1 MSSLPVSESEGE
13 GSGTSVQVPSRGGQ
27 VTPGE
32 KAFSLRT
39 KHVFLTYPRCPIS
52 PEEAGQKIAEGL
64 KNKKCNYIYISRE
77 FHADGEPH
85 LHAFVQLEANFRTT
99 SPKYFD
105 LDEFHPNIQAAR
117 QPTNTL
123 KYCMK
128 HPESSWEFGKFL
140 KPKVNRSPTQS
151 ASRDKTMKQIM
162 ANATNRDEYLS
173 MIRKSF
179 PFEWAVRLQQF
190 QYSANALF
198 PDPPQSYSAPYASR
212 DMSDHPVIGEWLQQE
227 LYTVRSP
234 GVRRRSL
241 YICGPTRTGKTSWA
255 RSLGTHHYW
264 QHSVNFLEEWNC
276 QAQFNIIDDI
286 PFKFV
291 PCWKGLVGSQY
302 DLTVNPKYGKKK
314 RIPNGIPCII
324 LVNEDEDWLQS
335 MSTQQ
340 VDWFHG
346 NAVVYHLLPGETFIP
361 TE

>member
-227 LYTVRSP
+227 LYTVSP
-234 GVRRRSL
+234 QALSL
-241 YICGPTRTGKTSWA
+241 HAGISEEQA
-255 RSLGTHHYW
+255 R
-264 QHSVNFLEEWNC
+264 
-276 QAQFNIIDDI
+276 IDLQ
-286 PFKFV
+286 
-291 PCWKGLVGSQY
+291 WMS
-302 DLTVNPKYGKKK
+302 DLTRSGALES
-314 RIPNGIPCII
+314 GDEACTSADQ
-324 LVNEDEDWLQS
+324 LVPVRPPGPEVLELITTG
-335 MSTQQ
+335 STQ
-340 VDWFHG
+340 
-346 NAVVYHLLPGETFIP
+346 
-361 TE
+361 